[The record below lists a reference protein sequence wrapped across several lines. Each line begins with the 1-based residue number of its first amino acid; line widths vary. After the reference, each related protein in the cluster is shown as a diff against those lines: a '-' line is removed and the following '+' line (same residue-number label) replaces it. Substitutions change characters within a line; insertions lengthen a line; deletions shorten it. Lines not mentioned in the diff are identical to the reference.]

1 MSALAVVVR
10 NILSMIHI
18 WQGRRELA
26 APDTSPSDE
35 TSLRYAGWRV
45 VFACFLMALFLFGFG
60 LYGHGVYLAEL
71 QRLHGWPAALIS
83 GASTLSF
90 LLANSFATF
99 TSELVA
105 RLGARRLVLL
115 GIAALAASMTLLAS
129 ASAPW
134 QVYIAFILMSLGW
147 IGMGTVVIATV
158 VSLWFVR
165 RRGLAI
171 SLAFTGASSGGVV
184 VTPLLVLLVE
194 RFGFA
199 AAMLTAMAVMVL
211 VLVPVAIAWIGPPPA
226 TGSAETNVSSQAR
239 IPSAPGDV
247 SRAKLM
253 RSMALWTI
261 SIPFALALVAQIGFI
276 VHQIAL
282 LEPKIGRAS
291 AGFAVSI
298 MTFMAIV
305 GRLGL
310 GTVVDR
316 FDPRLVTAA
325 SLVSQA
331 AALLTIL
338 QSDSGPVV
346 LAACAVF
353 GFSVGNLITLP
364 PLIIHREFSAASFV
378 VVMGLSTAI
387 SGVVGALGPGLVGMV
402 RDWSGGYDAAL
413 ALCIALE
420 LVAAAIIVQRGRL
433 SWRPVAADGRA

>member
-1 MSALAVVVR
+1 
-10 NILSMIHI
+10 MIPA
-18 WQGRRELA
+18 Q
-26 APDTSPSDE
+26 DTSQPDE
-35 TSLRYAGWRV
+35 TSLRYPGWRV

-71 QRLHGWPAALIS
+71 QRQNGWPAALIS
-83 GASTLSF
+83 GASTLSL
-90 LLANSFATF
+90 LLANIFATF
-99 TSELVA
+99 TNELVA
-105 RLGARRLVLL
+105 RLGAKRLVLL
-115 GIAALAASMTLLAS
+115 GIAALAVSMTLLAW
-129 ASAPW
+129 ASSPW
-134 QVYIAFILMSLGW
+134 QLYVAFILMSLGW

-194 RFGFA
+194 RYGFA
-199 AAMLTAMAVMVL
+199 TAMLTAMAVMVA
-211 VLVPVAIAWIGPPPA
+211 VLVPVAVAWIGPPSA
-226 TGSAETNVSSQAR
+226 AGSAAAAANDSSQAR
-239 IPSAPGDV
+239 ISSAPGEV
-247 SRAKLM
+247 SRTKLL
-253 RSMALWTI
+253 RSIALWTI
-261 SIPFALALVAQIGFI
+261 SIPFALALMAQIAFI

-282 LEPKIGRAS
+282 LEPKIGRGN
-291 AGFAVSI
+291 AGFAVSV

-310 GTVVDR
+310 GMVVDR

-338 QSDSGPVV
+338 QSDSVPIV
-346 LAACAVF
+346 LVACAVF

-364 PLIIHREFSAASFV
+364 PLIIHREFSAAHFV
-378 VVMGLSTAI
+378 VVMGLSNAI

-402 RDWSGGYDAAL
+402 RDWTGGYNAAL

-420 LVAAAIIVQRGRL
+420 LVAAAIIIQRGRL
-433 SWRPVAADGRA
+433 SWRPVVAAGRG